1 MRKEQ
6 RLVYGPVPSRRL
18 GASLGVD
25 VVPLKVCSFGCTYCQ
40 LGPTQR
46 LTTRR
51 RAFYPVRTILSQV
64 ARRLQNCT
72 PPDAVTIA
80 GSGEPTLFA
89 GLGEL
94 VKGLKDLTHLP
105 VALLTNG
112 SLLSREA
119 VRREARGVDLLL
131 PSLDAGDEQTFQRVN
146 RPAAGLTLAGVVDGL
161 ARFRAQFAGQI
172 WLEVMLLAGITDTPE
187 SVTLIAG
194 LARRLTP
201 DRVQLNTPV
210 RPTFELDAAPVSP
223 QRLERLARLFEPPA
237 EIIAEGQP
245 QVGRQAARPS
255 ESDADVVSLLQ
266 RRPCT
271 LDDIAA
277 GLALHPNEI
286 AKALGRL
293 QREGKVHRVILRGRL
308 FWHALGDVPSRP
320 REA

>member
-1 MRKEQ
+1 MREGQ

-25 VVPLKVCSFGCTYCQ
+25 VVPLKVCSYGCTYCQ
-40 LGPTQR
+40 LGPTQT

-64 ARRLQNCT
+64 ARRLQDG
-72 PPDAVTIA
+72 PFPDVVTIA
-80 GSGEPTLFA
+80 GSGEPTLFS

-94 VKGLKDLTHLP
+94 VKGLRDLTHLP
-105 VALLTNG
+105 VVLLTNG
-112 SLLSREA
+112 SLFSRVA

-161 ARFRAQFAGQI
+161 ARFRAQFAGKI

-187 SVTLIAG
+187 SVAPIAR
-194 LARRLTP
+194 LARRLAP
-201 DRVQLNTPV
+201 DRIQLNTPV
-210 RPTFELDAAPVSP
+210 RPTFEFDAAPVSP
-223 QRLERLARLFEPPA
+223 RRLERLARLFEPAA
-237 EIIAEGQP
+237 EIIAEWQP
-245 QVGRQAARPS
+245 QVGRQVGGSS
-255 ESDADVVSLLQ
+255 EAEADVLSLLQ

-286 AKALGRL
+286 VKALGRL
-293 QREGKVHRVILRGRL
+293 QREGMVHRVMLRGRV
-308 FWHALGDVPSRP
+308 FWRALGDVRSRP
-320 REA
+320 GEE